1 MRLENGSAAGVF
13 LRHEILHLAAAG
25 AVSGVGSKHG
35 HLRYVKALISIR
47 GIHRM
52 IRNVSRGGVS
62 ICAEDNY
69 TVSFRPGANG
79 GTYSHNLSRSYA
91 YAHAR

>member
-1 MRLENGSAAGVF
+1 MRLGNGSGAGVF
-13 LRHEILHLAAAG
+13 LRHEILHLAASDAI
-25 AVSGVGSKHG
+25 SGVVSKHG
-35 HLRYVKALISIR
+35 HLRYVTALISIK

-69 TVSFRPGANG
+69 TVNYRPGANG

-91 YAHAR
+91 YAR